1 MGSRVFDVLGN
12 SMYVVLFLQAVWGAY
27 CIIMVW
33 MRVKQKSFQTEQ
45 QQREFISAVEEPL
58 TRGDYNTTIQV
69 CEGDRRALCQLVQL
83 GVENRNLG
91 FGKVKQ
97 LVTDGFQRDVLN
109 ELDFSLNWVYTMIK
123 TAPMV
128 GLLGTVMGMMGAFQ
142 KLSQS
147 RTVQADQ
154 LASDI
159 QLALITTACGLT
171 IAVPLIVA
179 TASINIR
186 IRKLQEFV
194 TLGLNQFMEILKE
207 ALIRHPR

>member
-1 MGSRVFDVLGN
+1 
-12 SMYVVLFLQAVWGAY
+12 MYVVLFLQAVWGTY

-33 MRVKQKSFQTEQ
+33 MRVRANSFSSEQMQK
-45 QQREFISAVEEPL
+45 EFLDAVDESL
-58 TRGDYNTTIQV
+58 SRGDYNSAIQV
-69 CEGDRRALCQLVQL
+69 CDGDRRALCQLVQL
-83 GVENRNLG
+83 GIENRQLG

-97 LVTDGFQRDVLN
+97 LVTDGFQRNLLN
-109 ELDFSLNWVYTMIK
+109 ELDFGLNWVYTMIK

-194 TLGLNQFMEILKE
+194 THGLNHFMEIFKE

>member
-1 MGSRVFDVLGN
+1 MGSGVFDFLGN
-12 SMYVVLFLQAVWGAY
+12 MCYVVLFLQAVWGAY
-27 CIIMVW
+27 CAVMVW
-33 MRVKQKSFQTEQ
+33 MRVRQKRFANEQ
-45 QQREFISAVEEPL
+45 QQREFVSAIEEPL
-58 TRGDYNTTIQV
+58 LRGDYATASQV
-69 CEGDRRALCQLVQL
+69 CEGDPRALCQLVQL
-83 GVENRNLG
+83 GIENRNLG
-91 FGKVKQ
+91 YGKVKQ
-97 LVTDGFQRDVLN
+97 LITDSFQRDILN
-109 ELDFSLNWVYTMIK
+109 ELDFGLNWIFTMIK

-171 IAVPLIVA
+171 IAIPLITA

-194 TLGLNQFMEILKE
+194 AIGLNQFMEVFKE
-207 ALIRHPR
+207 ALIRHPK

>member
-1 MGSRVFDVLGN
+1 MSKQVFEILGN
-12 SMYVVLFLQAVWGAY
+12 LMYIVLFLQAVWGAY
-27 CIIMVW
+27 CIVMVW
-33 MRVKQKSFQTEQ
+33 MRVRQKRFQSDEQ
-45 QQREFISAVEEPL
+45 QKEFLDAIEEPL
-58 TRGDYNTTIQV
+58 SRGDYATAQQV
-69 CEGDRRALCQLVQL
+69 CEGDPRALCQLVQL
-83 GVENRNLG
+83 GIENRSLG

-97 LVTDGFQRDVLN
+97 LITDGFQRDILN
-109 ELDFSLNWVYTMIK
+109 ELDFGLNWVYTMIK

-171 IAVPLIVA
+171 IAVPLVVA

-194 TLGLNQFMEILKE
+194 TYGLNQFMEIFKE